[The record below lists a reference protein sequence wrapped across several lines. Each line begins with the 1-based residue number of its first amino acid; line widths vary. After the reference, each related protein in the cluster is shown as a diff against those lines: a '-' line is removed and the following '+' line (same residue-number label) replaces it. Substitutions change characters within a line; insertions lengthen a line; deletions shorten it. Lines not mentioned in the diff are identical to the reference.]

1 MNTIPD
7 TERRRKLKKTLIIVI
22 LATIPCYLLGI
33 LIVWVGGIVKNRT
46 TVTPTIFNLITDT
59 PVLLSPTLPQPS
71 AVFDTPTP
79 TETPTLG
86 PTLTPSATYFIPSAT
101 PSLTPTP
108 TYTSTVTATFTATA
122 TDTITPET
130 PVTP

>member
-1 MNTIPD
+1 MNATPD
-7 TERRRKLKKTLIIVI
+7 AEKRRKLKKTLIIVI

-33 LIVWVGGIVKNRT
+33 LIVWVGGIVKNQT
-46 TVTPTIFNLITDT
+46 TVTPTTLNVVTDT

-79 TETPTLG
+79 TETPTMG
-86 PTLTPSATYFIPSAT
+86 PTLTPSATYFIPSST
-101 PSLTPTP
+101 PSITP

-122 TDTITPET
+122 TDTATTET
-130 PVTP
+130 PVIP

>member
-1 MNTIPD
+1 MNAIPD
-7 TERRRKLKKTLIIVI
+7 AEKGRKLKSTLIIVI

-33 LIVWVGGIVKNRT
+33 LIIWVGGIVKDRT
-46 TVTPTIFNLITDT
+46 TVTPTTFNVVTDT

-79 TETPTLG
+79 TETPTMG
-86 PTLTPSATYFIPSAT
+86 PTLTPSATYFIPSST
-101 PSLTPTP
+101 PSITP

-122 TDTITPET
+122 TDTATTET
-130 PVTP
+130 PVIP